1 MKKITENAY
10 AKINLTLDVKGESL
24 GFHLLDM
31 LVASVELHDDVTVT
45 IRNDEI
51 VTCTTDGRADSEN
64 NSAVKAAN
72 LMRER
77 FGIKGCDVV
86 VKKRIPVGGGMGGSA
101 ADGVAVVRALQK
113 LCGISDKDI
122 DNSFLLKIGSDA
134 PAMYRKGVKRVR
146 GIGEIIDFIDIKLPY
161 KVAFIAGSGVS
172 TAECFRRFDEMKIA
186 GGNSTESLLE
196 NAGRDG
202 FDIAE
207 FLHNDLLPAATS
219 LNEGVAEATE
229 SMISAG
235 AKATS
240 MSGSGSAVF
249 GLLDEN
255 AETPFCETRFIY

>member
-1 MKKITENAY
+1 MKRITENAY
-10 AKINLTLDVKGESL
+10 AKINLTLDVKGESF

-45 IRNDEI
+45 VRNDEV
-51 VTCTTDGRADSEN
+51 VTCTTDGRKDDG

-72 LMRER
+72 LMMEK
-77 FGIKGCDVV
+77 FGIKGCDVAI
-86 VKKRIPVGGGMGGSA
+86 KKRIPVGGGMGGSA

-113 LCGISDKDI
+113 LYGISDKSI
-122 DNSFLLKIGSDA
+122 DNDFLLKIGSDA

-161 KVAFIAGSGVS
+161 KVAFIAGNGVS
-172 TAECFRRFDEMKIA
+172 TPECFRRFDELKIA
-186 GGNSTESLLE
+186 GGNSTESLIE
-196 NAGRDG
+196 NVGRAG

-207 FLHNDLLPAATS
+207 FLHNDLLPAAIS

-229 SMISAG
+229 RMISAG
-235 AKATS
+235 AEATS

-249 GLLDEN
+249 GLFDDD
-255 AETPFCETRFIY
+255 AETPFCETCFIY

>member
-1 MKKITENAY
+1 MKRITENAY

-45 IRNDEI
+45 VRNDEV
-51 VTCTTDGRADSEN
+51 VTGTTDGRKDDG

-72 LMRER
+72 LMMEK
-77 FGIKGCDVV
+77 FGIKGCDVAI
-86 VKKRIPVGGGMGGSA
+86 KKRIPVGGGMGGSA

-113 LCGISDKDI
+113 LYGISDKNI
-122 DNSFLLKIGSDA
+122 DNDFLLKIGSDA

-172 TAECFRRFDEMKIA
+172 TPECFRRFDELKIA
-186 GGNSTESLLE
+186 GGNSTESLIE
-196 NAGRDG
+196 NVGRAG

-207 FLHNDLLPAATS
+207 FLHTDLLPAAIS
-219 LNEGVAEATE
+219 LNGGVAESTE
-229 SMISAG
+229 KMISAG
-235 AKATS
+235 AEATS

-249 GLLDEN
+249 GLFDED